1 MPPTTYSLTGMHCSG
16 CETKIR
22 AALLAV
28 PGVTAAN
35 PHAPSET
42 VGIET
47 DRPVDHAALAAA
59 VAKAGDYELG
69 EPVSAP
75 PRESGTLERGD
86 EPHTDPNRRAADGM
100 SDTVA
105 GSGSAKGY
113 RALAVLV
120 AYIAGASLLAE
131 LPRPTL
137 EGVMANF
144 MGGFFLAFSFFKFL
158 DLKGFAS
165 GFARYDLIAGAWKPW
180 AYLYAFVELLLGIA
194 YVTRFWPAPT
204 HVVTLVVMTVGA
216 AGVIRSLLRK
226 DRIKCACLGTV
237 IDLPLGTV
245 TLIEDIGMAL
255 MAAAMLTLAWSA

>member
-1 MPPTTYSLTGMHCSG
+1 MPPTTYNLTGMHCAG

-22 AALLAV
+22 SALLAV

-42 VGIET
+42 VDIAT
-47 DRPVDHAALAAA
+47 DRPVDHAALASA

-69 EPVSAP
+69 DPVSAP
-75 PRESGTLERGD
+75 PREPGTLERGD
-86 EPHTDPNRRAADGM
+86 EPHSDPNRRTADAMAAPA
-100 SDTVA
+100 T
-105 GSGSAKGY
+105 GSAKGY

-120 AYIAGASLLAE
+120 AYIAGASLLAQ

-194 YVTRFWPAPT
+194 YVTRFWPVPT
-204 HVVTLVVMTVGA
+204 HIVTLIVMTIGA

-226 DRIKCACLGTV
+226 DRIRCACLGTV

-255 MAAAMLTLAWSA
+255 MAAGMLTLAWTA